1 MIQRRENIGSFEFG
15 SEFKAPIK
23 LKNLAISDDG
33 HGLGTSFQLGLGR
46 VF

>member
-1 MIQRRENIGSFEFG
+1 VRIEFG

-33 HGLGTSFQLGLGR
+33 HGQGMEGAFKK
-46 VF
+46 VN